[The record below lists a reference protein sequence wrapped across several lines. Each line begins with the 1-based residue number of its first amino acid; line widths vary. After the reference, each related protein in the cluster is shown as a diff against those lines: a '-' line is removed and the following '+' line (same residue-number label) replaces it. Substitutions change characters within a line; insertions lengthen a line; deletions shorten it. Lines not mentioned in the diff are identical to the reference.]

1 MLKAGCPSFTYR
13 EREEGSGEKKGGE
26 RGEERRGP
34 MRKLKKE
41 RKREGREGREGRNK
55 RLVKYKLLRLAK

>member
-26 RGEERRGP
+26 RGEERTHE
-34 MRKLKKE
+34 KIK
-41 RKREGREGREGRNK
+41 KREKGGREGREGRNK
-55 RLVKYKLLRLAK
+55 RRVKYKLLRLAK